1 MLISLFKN
9 SNVQNKNLLI
19 YGEDAFL
26 NDYLIR
32 DYLNN
37 SEFKGL
43 DLQRID
49 CENDGL
55 DELLAS

>member
-32 DYLNN
+32 DYLA
-37 SEFKGL
+37 SSDFAGL
-43 DLQRID
+43 DLQRVD
-49 CENDGL
+49 CENDRIG
-55 DELLAS
+55 E